1 MQGSMKTDRNIV
13 RTAGLLAVALFAAAP
28 VTAHA
33 GPLLSGYGG
42 PGQGNQAILG
52 STLLGGGSG
61 GGSTGA
67 GGGTGQAAT
76 ATSAGALA
84 SGSSATATRGSSG
97 TGHTARAGHAAAG
110 LRARNA
116 APGAGA
122 LKPVSYPTVEPTG
135 GASGG
140 LSLSAA
146 DISFVVLAAAALAI
160 TGALTRRI
168 VRTRPAKGH

>member
-1 MQGSMKTDRNIV
+1 MKTNRRAV
-13 RTAGLLAVALFAAAP
+13 RTAGLLSVALFAAVPAA
-28 VTAHA
+28 AHA

-67 GGGTGQAAT
+67 GGETGQAAT
-76 ATSAGALA
+76 ATSAGALG

-97 TGHTARAGHAAAG
+97 GGHSNRGGHAAGG
-110 LRARNA
+110 LRAHY
-116 APGAGA
+116 APPAA
-122 LKPVSYPTVEPTG
+122 LKPVSYPAVEPTAG
-135 GASGG
+135 TSGG

-146 DISFVVLAAAALAI
+146 DISFVVLAAAALAL
-160 TGALTRRI
+160 TGALTRRM
-168 VRTRPAKGH
+168 VRTRPAKGHS

>member
-1 MQGSMKTDRNIV
+1 MQGSMKTDRRIV
-13 RTAGLLAVALFAAAP
+13 RTAGLLAAVALFAATP
-28 VTAHA
+28 VAAHA

-61 GGSTGA
+61 GGSSGA

-76 ATSAGALA
+76 ATALA
-84 SGSSATATRGSSG
+84 SGSSAAPTSGASG
-97 TGHTARAGHAAAG
+97 TGHPTRAGHAAGG
-110 LRARNA
+110 LRAHYA

-122 LKPVSYPTVEPTG
+122 LKPVSYPAVEPTAG
-135 GASGG
+135 TAGG
-140 LSLSAA
+140 LSLSGA

-160 TGALTRRI
+160 TGALTRRM